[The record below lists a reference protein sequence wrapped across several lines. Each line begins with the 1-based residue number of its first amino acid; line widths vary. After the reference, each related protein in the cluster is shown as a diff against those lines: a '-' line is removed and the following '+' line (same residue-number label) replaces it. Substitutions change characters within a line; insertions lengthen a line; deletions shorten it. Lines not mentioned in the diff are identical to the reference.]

1 MPFLDVPTMLLM
13 TAAASLTMAASLG
26 AVRPGRR
33 EGISLWALGLMMHTS
48 TYVLYALRGLV
59 SDWASIVLANTLL
72 SGTFAMV
79 LAAVHQFQ
87 GRALPWRRMAVP
99 VAATAL
105 LFAFFIDD
113 YRARIVT
120 AGVVPPLQLGM
131 VLWSLWRERP
141 AASLRG
147 ATLLSVGL
155 VMEVLLLGV
164 RGMLAATRDIPVEG
178 LMQGNAM
185 QSITFM
191 AAFVVVILSSL
202 GFILMGKDRSDADNR
217 YFAAHDALTGL
228 VNCRSLIMALERDVA
243 RAVRLRE
250 PYAVMLWTSITSS
263 PSTTAMATW
272 RATACCAMWRTCCAR
287 ACGRRTWWVATGVKN
302 SWSCCRTPRSAGPW
316 SLPRRCA
323 APWSACPVWA
333 AARRY
338 R

>member
-1 MPFLDVPTMLLM
+1 MPPLDVPTMLLM

-26 AVRPGRR
+26 AVRPARR
-33 EGISLWALGLMMHTS
+33 EGISLWALGLMMHTC

-191 AAFVVVILSSL
+191 AAS
-202 GFILMGKDRSDADNR
+202 
-217 YFAAHDALTGL
+217 
-228 VNCRSLIMALERDVA
+228 
-243 RAVRLRE
+243 
-250 PYAVMLWTSITSS
+250 
-263 PSTTAMATW
+263 
-272 RATACCAMWRTCCAR
+272 
-287 ACGRRTWWVATGVKN
+287 WW
-302 SWSCCRTPRSAGPW
+302 
-316 SLPRRCA
+316 
-323 APWSACPVWA
+323 
-333 AARRY
+333 
-338 R
+338 

>member
-113 YRARIVT
+113 YRARIVR
-120 AGVVPPLQLGM
+120 AWGRRCSWAWCCGPCG
-131 VLWSLWRERP
+131 
-141 AASLRG
+141 ASG
-147 ATLLSVGL
+147 
-155 VMEVLLLGV
+155 
-164 RGMLAATRDIPVEG
+164 
-178 LMQGNAM
+178 
-185 QSITFM
+185 
-191 AAFVVVILSSL
+191 
-202 GFILMGKDRSDADNR
+202 
-217 YFAAHDALTGL
+217 
-228 VNCRSLIMALERDVA
+228 
-243 RAVRLRE
+243 RLR
-250 PYAVMLWTSITSS
+250 P
-263 PSTTAMATW
+263 
-272 RATACCAMWRTCCAR
+272 C
-287 ACGRRTWWVATGVKN
+287 
-302 SWSCCRTPRSAGPW
+302 
-316 SLPRRCA
+316 
-323 APWSACPVWA
+323 
-333 AARRY
+333 AARRCSAWAW
-338 R
+338 